1 MNAIDSGRGVKL
13 VAPMFLLLA
22 VAYLIPLAGVLL
34 ISVTEPKVGFENYAQ
49 AFASPAMGRI
59 ALNTLRICG
68 LTTLLAILIGYAL
81 AYAATTVTGFWRNAI
96 FVCILVPLW
105 TSVLVRTFAW
115 LIILGERGPLNAAL
129 VGSGVVAQPLSLMHS
144 ETGVVIGMVHYLLP
158 YAVLTI
164 FAGMQ
169 GIDARIVMA
178 ARGLGAGPARA
189 FLRIYLPLTLPGT
202 LAATALVFVLS
213 LGFYATPIIL
223 GGGRVVMIGEYIST
237 QILQI
242 ARWGL
247 GTALASM
254 LLVAVLLILAVAAR
268 AIDLRRMLPG

>member
-1 MNAIDSGRGVKL
+1 MI
-13 VAPMFLLLA
+13 LLLTL
-22 VAYLIPLAGVLL
+22 AYLIPLCGVLV
-34 ISVTEPKVGFENYAQ
+34 ISVSEPRAGLDNYFLALG
-49 AFASPAMGRI
+49 SPAIGRI
-59 ALNTLRICG
+59 ALNTARICG
-68 LTTLLAILIGYAL
+68 LTTLIAVLVGYAL
-81 AYAATTVTGFWRNAI
+81 AYAATNVTGLWRNAI
-96 FVCILVPLW
+96 FMCILVPLW

-115 LIILGERGPLNAAL
+115 LIILGERGPLNAGL
-129 VGSGVVAQPLSLMHS
+129 VGSGFLEEPLSLMHS

-164 FAGMQ
+164 LAGMQ
-169 GIDARIVMA
+169 GIDHRIVLA
-178 ARGLGAGPARA
+178 ARGLGAGPTRA
-189 FLRIYLPLTLPGT
+189 FLRIYLPLTLPGV

-223 GGGRVVMIGEYIST
+223 GGGRVVLIGEYIST

-254 LLVAVLLILAVAAR
+254 LLVAVLAILGVAAR
-268 AIDLRRMLPG
+268 MIDLRRMLPG